1 MTYPYSE
8 TQETQLVTLTDPT
21 AIPAG
26 YSFDGW
32 CRQSDLS
39 DASVSSLPA
48 GIYGD
53 IDLYANF
60 LPNQYTVMLNA
71 GGSLTENKVT
81 LTFGEN
87 FTLPVPVRGAIR
99 SADGSSSTE
108 RRSRTGRANLSASS
122 EKKCSALF
130 PRAPFSWLPAGRAG
144 IPRLHSR
151 PQGCRLFRN
160 RLPCLSKRK
169 SDNSLQPSCASQ
181 EGCLRLHGRQ
191 AFLL

>member
-71 GGSLTENKVT
+71 GGGSLTENKVT

-87 FTLPVPVRGAIR
+87 FTLPVPVREGYTFGGWFLI
-99 SADGSSSTE
+99 DGTQITDGEGKSLSEFGEKMLGFVSSGSIQLVARWTSGNSSS
-108 RRSRTGRANLSASS
+108 A
-122 EKKCSALF
+122 
-130 PRAPFSWLPAGRAG
+130 
-144 IPRLHSR
+144 
-151 PQGCRLFRN
+151 
-160 RLPCLSKRK
+160 
-169 SDNSLQPSCASQ
+169 
-181 EGCLRLHGRQ
+181 RQ
-191 AFLL
+191 AAGMPSVSEQAAMPVKKKIG